1 MEEWDASRFASMA
14 NGEMEMEMEMEME
27 YGIQTC

>member
-14 NGEMEMEMEMEME
+14 NGEMEMEMEME